1 MCAFFSF
8 SGKTSYLHIHIRRKY
23 STFDVYEKRP
33 DISAKEF
40 SGIFADK
47 QKIKNDKKK
56 RERIFLSFLF
66 PHSNRSWNIII
77 ALRRRNIERYT
88 SDPHSIRFWISFLMH
103 AQAHTLVYTAAVVC
117 PVHLYWRSVRHV
129 NRVLCVSFLFDRARL
144 FHSTLSM
151 CVIVNLFLK
160 QKFKT

>member
-23 STFDVYEKRP
+23 STFDVYEKGPTFRQRNFP
-33 DISAKEF
+33 VFLLINKKSKM
-40 SGIFADK
+40 I
-47 QKIKNDKKK
+47 KK